1 MVKVVLV
8 DSFSTDNWIQRS
20 TSQVLSVLN
29 QDDFEHTVSRNL
41 HRRFDRLLH
50 DAKLVR
56 YIERKRSSS

>member
-20 TSQVLSVLN
+20 TSQVLSGLN
-29 QDDFEHTVSRNL
+29 QDDFEHTVSGNL

-56 YIERKRSSS
+56 YIERKRGSS